1 MKRVLFTILAGGLL
15 GSASLALA
23 QGAASPQNDGMA
35 QQGTAPQIAPGSV
48 IPVQLTKSI
57 DAKKTKSG
65 DEVVAQVTQDM
76 KTNSGE
82 VIVPKGTRVVGH
94 VTEVQ
99 ARSKEQKES
108 EVGIAFDH
116 ATLKNG
122 SEMHMPASIQAII
135 APPNANPNANGGGND
150 QPGGLSGG
158 GSPSSPAG
166 GRAAGMGGSGAASP
180 AASNMPSS
188 SDPSANA
195 QTGSSAHGPIS
206 ANTQGIVGISDL
218 NLTTAASKPS
228 QGSLVSSEKNNVKLE
243 SGTLMLLRVNQ

>member
-1 MKRVLFTILAGGLL
+1 MKRILFAILAGGLL

-23 QGAASPQNDGMA
+23 QGAAPQTDGTA
-35 QQGTAPQIAPGSV
+35 QQAKAPWIAPGSV

-76 KTNSGE
+76 KTDSGD
-82 VIVPKGTRVVGH
+82 VIVPKGTKVVGH

-99 ARSKEQKES
+99 ARNKEQKES
-108 EVGIAFDH
+108 EVGIVFDH
-116 ATLKNG
+116 AMMKNG
-122 SEMHMPASIQAII
+122 AMQMPSSIQAII
-135 APPNANPNANGGGND
+135 APPNANSANSNSSGYD
-150 QPGGLSGG
+150 QPVGVGGG
-158 GSPSSPAG
+158 GSPSSPGG
-166 GRAAGMGGSGAASP
+166 GRSAGMGGGSAAP

-188 SDPSANA
+188 AGVSAP
-195 QTGSSAHGPIS
+195 QTGTSSHGPIS
-206 ANTQGIVGISDL
+206 TKTEGVVGISDL
-218 NLTTAASKPS
+218 NLTTAAPTPS